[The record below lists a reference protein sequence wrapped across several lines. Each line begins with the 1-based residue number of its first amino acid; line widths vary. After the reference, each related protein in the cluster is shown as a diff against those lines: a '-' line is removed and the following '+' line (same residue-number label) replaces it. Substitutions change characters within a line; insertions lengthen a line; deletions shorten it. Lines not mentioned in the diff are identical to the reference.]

1 MYIYIYIYIHIYIYI
16 YICMCALLR
25 QRCVATRT
33 GGCDSK
39 ASLRTPNVRFYT
51 SRAPKCCVCVVL
63 NAYVCA
69 DCAVAT
75 AMRRYALR
83 ERAVTTA
90 MRHYV
95 LVKCSISATRTERL
109 RRDVSLYLYTR
120 KNFLF
125 LRHVP
130 QNCGLTTAMR
140 RYANGAVMTMR
151 RYVLR
156 MRTML
161 YFTTYTYNII
171 FLFLL
176 LLHTPQNTT
185 QRDGETSAVALAA
198 HSRED
203 YSEYYSR

>member
-1 MYIYIYIYIHIYIYI
+1 
-16 YICMCALLR
+16 
-25 QRCVATRT
+25 
-33 GGCDSK
+33 
-39 ASLRTPNVRFYT
+39 
-51 SRAPKCCVCVVL
+51 
-63 NAYVCA
+63 
-69 DCAVAT
+69 
-75 AMRRYALR
+75 
-83 ERAVTTA
+83 
-90 MRHYV
+90 
-95 LVKCSISATRTERL
+95 
-109 RRDVSLYLYTR
+109 
-120 KNFLF
+120 
-125 LRHVP
+125 
-130 QNCGLTTAMR
+130 
-140 RYANGAVMTMR
+140 MTMR